1 MKANV
6 YNENGEV
13 IKEIDLD
20 SRIFEVSANEDLLH
34 QTIRTMLANR
44 RKPIADTKDRGEVRG
59 GGKKPWRQ
67 KGTGRAR
74 QGSIRSP
81 LWKGG
86 GVTFGPIKE
95 KDYSLKINKKMKDK
109 ALKMALSLKA
119 KENKIFVLEKDLQF
133 ENNKTKEAQKFFD
146 NFFKNK
152 SKPKLLIVDSFKDES
167 SSRAIRNLP
176 KTKWLKNENLNI
188 LDLINYEGLMISE
201 KSIEKLTK
209 NLNK

>member
-13 IKEIDLD
+13 IREIDLD

-34 QTIRTMLANR
+34 QAVRTMLANR
-44 RKPIADTKDRGEVRG
+44 RKPIADIKGRGEVRG

-74 QGSIRSP
+74 HGSIRSP

-86 GVTFGPIKE
+86 GVTFGPTKE

-119 KENKIFVLEKDLQF
+119 KENKIFILEKDLQF

-146 NFFKNK
+146 NFFKDK
-152 SKPKLLIVDSFKDES
+152 SKPKLLIIDSFQNEA

-188 LDLINYEGLMISE
+188 LDLINYESLMISE
-201 KSIEKLTK
+201 KSIKKLTE

>member
-1 MKANV
+1 MKVSV
-6 YNENGEV
+6 YNQKGEV
-13 IKEIDLD
+13 TKEVELNDQIFGQKFNSRFIHQIYIKILK
-20 SRIFEVSANEDLLH
+20 
-34 QTIRTMLANR
+34 NR
-44 RKPIADTKDRGEVRG
+44 RQPIASTKDRSEIRG
-59 GGKKPWRQ
+59 GGRKPWPQ

-74 QGSIRSP
+74 HSSIRSP

-86 GVTFGPIKE
+86 GVTFGPTKE

-119 KENKIFVLEKDLQF
+119 KENKIFILEKDLQF

-152 SKPKLLIVDSFKDES
+152 SKPKLLIIDSFQNEA

-188 LDLINYEGLMISE
+188 LDLINYESLMISE
-201 KSIEKLTK
+201 KSIKKLTE

>member
-13 IKEIDLD
+13 IKEIDLA
-20 SRIFEVSANEDLLH
+20 SQIFEIEMNEDLLH
-34 QTIRTMLANR
+34 QAVRTMLSNR
-44 RKPIADTKDRGEVRG
+44 RKPIADTKGRGEVRG
-59 GGKKPWRQ
+59 GGKKPWKQ

-86 GVTFGPIKE
+86 GVTFGPLKE
-95 KDYSLKINKKMKDK
+95 RNFSLKINKKMKDK
-109 ALKMALSLKA
+109 ALKMALSLRA
-119 KENKIFVLEKDLQF
+119 KENKIFVLEKDLNF
-133 ENNKTKEAQKFFD
+133 ENNKTKEAQKFLT
-146 NFFKNK
+146 NFFKDQP
-152 SKPKLLIVDSFKDES
+152 KPKLLIVDSFQNEETAK
-167 SSRAIRNLP
+167 ALNNLP
-176 KTKWLKNENLNI
+176 KTKWLKIENLNI
-188 LDLINYEGLMISE
+188 LDLINYESLMISQ

>member
-20 SRIFEVSANEDLLH
+20 SRIFEVEANEDLLH
-34 QTIRTMLANR
+34 QAVRTILANR
-44 RKPIADTKDRGEVRG
+44 RKPIADTKDRGEVQG

-152 SKPKLLIVDSFKDES
+152 SKPKLLIVDSFQDES
-167 SSRAIRNLP
+167 SSKAIRNLP

>member
-20 SRIFEVSANEDLLH
+20 SRIFEVSVNEDLLH

-74 QGSIRSP
+74 HGSIRSP

-152 SKPKLLIVDSFKDES
+152 SKPKLLIVDSFQEES
-167 SSRAIRNLP
+167 SSKAIRNLP

>member
-13 IKEIDLD
+13 IREIDLD

-34 QTIRTMLANR
+34 QAVRTMLANR
-44 RKPIADTKDRGEVRG
+44 RKPIADIKGRGEVRG

-74 QGSIRSP
+74 HGSIRSP
-81 LWKGG
+81 LWQGG
-86 GVTFGPIKE
+86 GVTFGPTKE

-109 ALKMALSLKA
+109 SLKMALSLKA
-119 KENKIFVLEKDLQF
+119 KENKSFILEKDLQF

-146 NFFKNK
+146 NFFKDK
-152 SKPKLLIVDSFKDES
+152 SKPKLLIIDSFQEES
-167 SSRAIRNLP
+167 CAKAIRKFP

-188 LDLINYEGLMISE
+188 LDLSNYEVLMISE
-201 KSIEKLTK
+201 KSIEKITK
-209 NLNK
+209 NLTK

>member
-20 SRIFEVSANEDLLH
+20 SRIFEVEANEDLLH
-34 QTIRTMLANR
+34 QAVRTILANR
-44 RKPIADTKDRGEVRG
+44 RKPIADTKDRGEVQG

-67 KGTGRAR
+67 KGTSRAR
-74 QGSIRSP
+74 HGSIRSP

-86 GVTFGPIKE
+86 GVTFGPVKE
-95 KDYSLKINKKMKDK
+95 KNYSLKINKKMKDK
-109 ALKMALSLKA
+109 ALKMVLSLKA
-119 KENKIFVLEKDLQF
+119 KENKIFVLEKNLNF
-133 ENNKTKEAQKFFD
+133 ENNKTKEAKKFFD
-146 NFFKNK
+146 NFFKNQP
-152 SKPKLLIVDSFKDES
+152 KPKLLIIDSFQNEKATK
-167 SSRAIRNLP
+167 AINNLP
-176 KTKWLKNENLNI
+176 KTKWLKVENLNI
-188 LDLINYEGLMISE
+188 LDLIDYECLMISE

>member
-20 SRIFEVSANEDLLH
+20 SRIFEVSVNEDLLY